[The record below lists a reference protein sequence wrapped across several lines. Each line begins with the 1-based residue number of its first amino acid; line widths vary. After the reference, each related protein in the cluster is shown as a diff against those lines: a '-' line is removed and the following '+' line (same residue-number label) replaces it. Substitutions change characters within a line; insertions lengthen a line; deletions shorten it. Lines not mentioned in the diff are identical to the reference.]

1 MGSDVIWTTPPRSRS
16 MTGGIGTVASYGP
29 HPKRSKSGQGQSQV
43 MVKVKVR
50 SRANLGHKVND
61 SHDIRQDSIRSR
73 VNKGHKRLRARHIQ
87 SSLRSN
93 TVKK

>member
-1 MGSDVIWTTPPRSRS
+1 MDHTPKVKVNDWGYRGSDVIWTTPQ
-16 MTGGIGTVASYGP
+16 
-29 HPKRSKSGQGQSQV
+29 KGQSQV

-50 SRANLGHKVND
+50 SRANLGNKVND